1 MSSNSMQVI
10 NFNRNQLSQR
20 EKFKY
25 TLGGYK
31 EGKTTE
37 YNLPKATVKQL
48 KSIRKRLVEERKIR
62 MFKVILVT
70 AIIFLML
77 LWVFLFSADGFVQ
90 LLTY

>member
-1 MSSNSMQVI
+1 MSSNSIHVI
-10 NFNRNQLSQR
+10 NFNRNQLSKR

-48 KSIRKRLVEERKIR
+48 KRIRKRLIEERKIR

-77 LWVFLFSADGFVQ
+77 LSLFLFSADGLV
-90 LLTY
+90 

>member
-1 MSSNSMQVI
+1 MSSNSIHVI
-10 NFNRNQLSQR
+10 NFNRNQLSKR

-48 KSIRKRLVEERKIR
+48 KRIRKRLIEERKIR
-62 MFKVILVT
+62 MFKVVVVTLIL
-70 AIIFLML
+70 FLTL
-77 LWVFLFSADGFVQ
+77 LGTSIYFI
-90 LLTY
+90 